1 MSNTTK
7 PPAAPQRAM
16 TPEKGPLR
24 WIVAAVVAA
33 VLVLGFAAF
42 LVVKPDREAC
52 KAAIGAEV
60 DTMLANDKPIEQW
73 EEPNADELRARV
85 SWPCRFQSDAQLE
98 AIGREVFSERFPEIM
113 TRAFT
118 EAFSGLGVDTPS
130 AEPT

>member
-1 MSNTTK
+1 MSNTTN

-16 TPEKGPLR
+16 TPRKVPLR